1 VRLLTAVSA
10 FALAWL
16 VDREAGACAVCGA
29 ADKALPA
36 NGNEVPFAGRK
47 RAIVEGRGA
56 SFTSLDRGVTV
67 QEVRAEAT
75 TSVALGPAT
84 MLGVSA
90 PLVLRA
96 VTSRDAREGSPL
108 GARQGEARVERAMP
122 GDVELRAAHT
132 AYRSRPATI
141 ARRLT
146 LAMTVKVPTA
156 PIDRDA
162 RGAALHPDL
171 QPGCGA
177 IVPWV
182 NATYAWSGPLW
193 SAWSSAGFLLPASV
207 RDGPHPGASLR
218 ASATLQLQP
227 TTKLATRVGVHG
239 RWDGA
244 GELDD
249 EVVKASGGAALHIA
263 PEIVLSP
270 TTDLVVS
277 LGASFPAIQAMRGYR
292 STSPVVLASV
302 GLDF

>member
-1 VRLLTAVSA
+1 MRLLTATAA
-10 FALAWL
+10 FALVWL
-16 VDREAGACAVCGA
+16 ADRTADACAVCGA

-36 NGNEVPFAGRK
+36 NGNEVPFSGRK

-56 SFTSLDRGVTV
+56 SFATLGRDVSV

-75 TSVALGPAT
+75 SSVALGPST
-84 MLGVSA
+84 MVGVSA

-96 VTSRDAREGSPL
+96 VTSRGLTEGATL
-108 GARQGEARVERAMP
+108 GAPRADARVERAMP

-146 LAMTVKVPTA
+146 LGLTLKLPTA

-171 QPGCGA
+171 QPGCGS

-182 NATYAWSGPLW
+182 SATYGWSAALW

-227 TTKLATRVGVHG
+227 TTKLATRLGVHG

-249 EVVKASGGAALHIA
+249 EVVKASGGAAVHVA

-270 TTDLVVS
+270 TTDVVVS